1 MTGRE
6 ACVVLAGDEAAGRLY
21 FARSPGDGPGM
32 AAVIAQVCGSVG
44 GRGGGTAEF
53 AQGAVPAEV
62 VAQALARAEEAVR
75 GA

>member
-1 MTGRE
+1 
-6 ACVVLAGDEAAGRLY
+6 
-21 FARSPGDGPGM
+21 M

-75 GA
+75 RA